1 MSMQD
6 GKKLKDNE
14 DGVEG
19 LPVRLIVVLVVGV
32 IALSAMV
39 GAVNSFKPQRTLT
52 AAVTEVSSKDGNML
66 QISSAG
72 EGTVSKTWTC
82 YVNVTDE
89 KGEAVSGA
97 SVIVHGLGGAGSAVT
112 NTKGVAY
119 LSKTNDIKLNPNQD
133 SGYMILEVNAAGF
146 YQYKNENALAVIRV
160 S

>member
-1 MSMQD
+1 MYMRS
-6 GKKLKDNE
+6 GKKFRDSE

-19 LPVRLIVVLVVGV
+19 LPVRLIVVLVGV

-39 GAVNSFKPQRTLT
+39 AAVNSFKPQRTLT
-52 AAVTEVSSKDGNML
+52 AAVTEVSSKAGNLL
-66 QISSAG
+66 QVSNSG

-89 KGEAVSGA
+89 KGEPVSGA
-97 SVIVHGLGGAGSAVT
+97 SVIVYGQGGAGSAVT

-133 SGYMILEVNAAGF
+133 TGYLTLEINAAGF

-160 S
+160 N

>member
-1 MSMQD
+1 MRSRK
-6 GKKLKDNE
+6 GFKDSE

-39 GAVNSFKPQRTLT
+39 AAVNSFKPPRTMT
-52 AAVTEVSSKDGNML
+52 AAVTDVSSKDGNML
-66 QISSAG
+66 QVSSAG

-89 KGEAVSGA
+89 KGVPVSGA
-97 SVIVHGLGGAGSAVT
+97 SVILHGLGGGGSGVT

-119 LSKTNDIKLNPNQD
+119 IKNTNDIKLPANQD
-133 SGYMILEVNAAGF
+133 SGYMTLEVKAPGF
-146 YQYKNENALAVIRV
+146 YQYKDESALAVIRV
-160 S
+160 N